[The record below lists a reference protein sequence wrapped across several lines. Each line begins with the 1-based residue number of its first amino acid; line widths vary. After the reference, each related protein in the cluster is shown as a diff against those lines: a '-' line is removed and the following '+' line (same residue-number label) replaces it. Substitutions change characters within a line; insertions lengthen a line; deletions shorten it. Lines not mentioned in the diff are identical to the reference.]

1 MIGDLTLYGLYLP
14 WLLVLC
20 GLGLALSW
28 ALRRLLAAIG
38 FYRWVWHPALFDLA
52 LYALVVWGLTAAT
65 SFLKAA

>member
-1 MIGDLTLYGLYLP
+1 VIGDASLYGLYLP

-20 GLGLALSW
+20 GLGLAVSW

-52 LYALVVWGLTAAT
+52 LYALVVWGLTATA
-65 SFLKAA
+65 SFLKLA

>member
-1 MIGDLTLYGLYLP
+1 MIGDATVYGLYLP

-28 ALRRLLAAIG
+28 AVRRLLAAIG

-52 LYALVVWGLTAAT
+52 LYALVVCGLVVAT
-65 SFLKAA
+65 SPLTTA

>member
-1 MIGDLTLYGLYLP
+1 VIGDAVVYGLYMP

-28 ALRRLLAAIG
+28 AARRVLAAIG

-52 LYALVVWGLTAAT
+52 LYALVVWGLMAAT
-65 SFLKAA
+65 TSFRLA

>member
-1 MIGDLTLYGLYLP
+1 VIGDLTLYGLYLP